1 MNTTVIT
8 TDEHD
13 FGAGRDRRVEF
24 VDCRWKVDERGAL
37 HIYQL
42 VNRGS
47 ASPLNVP
54 VAAFAPD
61 AWLTVTN
68 GSIHGREAVSV
79 AAVKR

>member
-8 TDEHD
+8 VDAHD

-24 VDCRWKVDERGAL
+24 VDCRWKVDDRGAL

-42 VNRGS
+42 APRGS
-47 ASPLNVP
+47 GAPAHLP

-68 GSIHGREAVSV
+68 GSIHGAEGVSV